1 MVYKSLGLLIL
12 GLLIIG
18 GLTSCATTEF
28 EVGSISITP
37 GEIVAGN
44 TFTVEAG
51 VSNIGEND
59 GTFTAT
65 LELDE
70 RVFDKK
76 KVMIAA
82 GATKTVRFD
91 CVVET
96 PGVHSLRLNDSTATF
111 TALKPADF
119 EVTLLSVPAEAFTRE
134 AIVIEAKVIN
144 TGEVEGN
151 YSGRLMVN
159 GIETARKVTPIAP
172 GAIETMSFTI
182 TVDILG
188 THTISLDEATSA
200 LTVFLA
206 FPDSSLETAVREAI
220 NKPEGPIDISD
231 LEPFTTL
238 EARGRGIS
246 DLTGLEY
253 CINLQVI
260 ELRDNNV
267 SNTSPLAGLI
277 NLRDLGLWGNN
288 ISDISPLA
296 GLTNLEV
303 LHLHHNNI
311 SDISPLAN
319 LTFLHILHLPNNN
332 VSDISPLAGLTYLS
346 GLDLE
351 GNNISDISALVGL
364 TKLRDLSL
372 KVNNI
377 SNLSPLVGL
386 TDLYIL
392 NLIDNNISGISPLVE
407 NTGLGAG
414 DIVYLEKN
422 DLFLLEGSEDMKNI
436 KALENR
442 GVVVHY

>member
-1 MVYKSLGLLIL
+1 MYKLLGLLIL

-18 GLTSCATTEF
+18 GLTGCATTEF

-51 VSNIGEND
+51 ISNIGEND

-65 LELDE
+65 LKLDE

-76 KVMIAA
+76 KVMVAA
-82 GATKTVRFD
+82 GATKTIRFD

-119 EVTLLSVPAEAFTRE
+119 KVTFLSVPAEAFARE
-134 AIVIEAKVIN
+134 AIVVEANVIN
-144 TGEVEGN
+144 IGDLEGVYN
-151 YSGRLMVN
+151 ALLMVN
-159 GIETARKVTPIAP
+159 GTETVGKDITIAP
-172 GAIETMSFTI
+172 GVTETVSLTVTIE
-182 TVDILG
+182 VLG
-188 THTISLDEATSA
+188 THTIGLDGAAAT
-200 LTVFLA
+200 LTVFLS
-206 FPDSSLETAVREAI
+206 FPDSSLEAAIRKAI
-220 NKPEGPIDISD
+220 NKLEGPICISD

-246 DLTGLEY
+246 NLTGLEY

-288 ISDISPLA
+288 ISDISPLED
-296 GLTNLEV
+296 LTN
-303 LHLHHNNI
+303 
-311 SDISPLAN
+311 
-319 LTFLHILHLPNNN
+319 LHILHLPNNN
-332 VSDISPLAGLTYLS
+332 ISDISALAGLTELSGIDLDGNNINDISPLAGLTKLM
-346 GLDLE
+346 DLNLKA
-351 GNNISDISALVGL
+351 NNISD
-364 TKLRDLSL
+364 
-372 KVNNI
+372 
-377 SNLSPLVGL
+377 LSPLVGL
-386 TDLYIL
+386 TDLHIL
-392 NLIDNNISGISPLVE
+392 NLVDNNISSISPLVE
-407 NTGLGAG
+407 NIGLGAG

-422 DLFLLEGSEDMKNI
+422 NLFLLEGSENMENI
-436 KALENR
+436 RALEDR
-442 GVVVHY
+442 GVVVYY